1 MQVSPEREIPA
12 AMPGPDEPRPA
23 TSAWRPVAAAMFCC
37 GWAGNQF
44 TPLLVMYRKLGGYSP
59 LTVDAMLGAYVL
71 GLVPGLLV
79 GGPAS
84 DRYGRRPLMLL
95 GTALSAIACAVLAAG
110 PLGVGPIFLGRML
123 TGVAVGVA
131 MAVGT
136 SWVKELS
143 GAPFDPDA
151 APAAGARRASLA
163 LTAGFGMGAGVA
175 GVLAQWAPWPMVLP
189 YLPPIALSIA
199 VLMMLP
205 KVPQLSPGRIE
216 GPLWRDLRVPAA
228 GHRRFV
234 RVVLP
239 TAPWIFGAAGIAY
252 AITPQLEADRMGT
265 WQLVYATALT
275 VLTLGTGVAVQP
287 IAKRLDSVSSA
298 RGAMVAL
305 GLVGLG
311 TLMAALN
318 AGPRSPWAGLALAV
332 VLGAGYSIGL
342 VNGLLEIQRIATGRD
357 LAGLTGVFYALTY
370 TGFLLPATLA
380 LLSSALSYTVLLL
393 LVTAV
398 VLACLTVVATNSRRH
413 LPQSKFAGT
422 PQSTLRLDRAD
433 AQA

>member
-1 MQVSPEREIPA
+1 MSGSGERRSGA
-12 AMPGPDEPRPA
+12 FG
-23 TSAWRPVAAAMFCC
+23 WRVVAAGMFCC

-44 TPLLVMYRKLGGYSP
+44 TPLLVMYRRVGGYSP

-71 GLVPGLLV
+71 GLVPGLLI

-84 DRYGRRPLMLL
+84 DRYGRRPLMLG
-95 GTALSAIACAVLAAG
+95 GTALSAVACAVLAAG

-143 GAPFDPDA
+143 GAPFEPDA
-151 APAAGARRASLA
+151 SPGAGARRASLA
-163 LTAGFGMGAGVA
+163 LTAGFAMGAGVA
-175 GVLAQWAPWPMVLP
+175 GALAQWAPAPMVLP
-189 YLPPIALSIA
+189 YLPPIVLSLSVVAL
-199 VLMMLP
+199 LP
-205 KVPQLSPGRIE
+205 RVPQLPPGRIE
-216 GPLWRDLRVPAA
+216 GPLWRDLRVPTA

-252 AITPQLEADRMGT
+252 AITPQLEADRMGD

-287 IAKRLDSVSSA
+287 IAKRLDSVSTA
-298 RGAMVAL
+298 RGAMAAL
-305 GLVGLG
+305 GLVALG
-311 TLMAALN
+311 TLMCALN
-318 AGPRSPWAGLALAV
+318 AGPRSPWAGLAVAI

-342 VNGLLEIQRIATGRD
+342 VSGLLEIQRIATGRD
-357 LAGLTGVFYALTY
+357 LAGLTGVFYALSY
-370 TGFLLPATLA
+370 VGFLLPATLA
-380 LLSSALSYTVLLL
+380 LLSDAVSYSVLLF
-393 LVTAV
+393 LVAV
-398 VLACLTVVATNSRRH
+398 VVLVCLGVVATNSRRH
-413 LPQSKFAGT
+413 LPQRSGARHAA
-422 PQSTLRLDRAD
+422 LRAD
-433 AQA
+433 VQA

>member
-1 MQVSPEREIPA
+1 
-12 AMPGPDEPRPA
+12 MPGTDEPRPA

-44 TPLLVMYRKLGGYSP
+44 TPLLVMYRRLGGYSP

-71 GLVPGLLV
+71 GLVPGLLI

-84 DRYGRRPLMLL
+84 DRYGRRPLMLG
-95 GTALSAIACAVLAAG
+95 GTALAAIACAVLAAG

-151 APAAGARRASLA
+151 SAGAGARRASLA
-163 LTAGFGMGAGVA
+163 LTAGFAMGAGVA
-175 GVLAQWAPWPMVLP
+175 GALAQWAPWPMVLP
-189 YLPPIALSIA
+189 YLPPIVLSLT
-199 VLMMLP
+199 VLTMLP

-228 GHRRFV
+228 GHRRFI

-252 AITPQLEADRMGT
+252 AITPQLEADRMGD
-265 WQLVYATALT
+265 WQLLYATALT

-287 IAKRLDSVSSA
+287 IAKRLDSLSTA
-298 RGAMVAL
+298 RGAMAALALVA
-305 GLVGLG
+305 LG
-311 TLMAALN
+311 TLMCALN
-318 AGPRSPWAGLALAV
+318 AGPRSPWAGLAVAI

-370 TGFLLPATLA
+370 TGFLLPALLA
-380 LLSSALSYTVLLL
+380 LLSDALSYTTLLL
-393 LVTAV
+393 LVTVV
-398 VLACLTVVATNSRRH
+398 VLACLSVVTTNSRRH
-413 LPQSKFAGT
+413 LPTRAHEPT
-422 PQSTLRLDRAD
+422 RRDALRSDQAN

>member
-1 MQVSPEREIPA
+1 MSGI
-12 AMPGPDEPRPA
+12 DEPRPA
-23 TSAWRPVAAAMFCC
+23 ASAWRPVAAAMFCC

-44 TPLLVMYRKLGGYSP
+44 TPLLVMYRRLGGYSP

-71 GLVPGLLV
+71 GLVPGLLI

-84 DRYGRRPLMLL
+84 DRYGRRPLMLM
-95 GTALSAIACAVLAAG
+95 GTALSAVACAVLAAG

-143 GAPFDPDA
+143 GAPFDPGA
-151 APAAGARRASLA
+151 SPGAGARRASLA

-189 YLPPIALSIA
+189 YLPPIALSLG
-199 VLMMLP
+199 VLTLLP
-205 KVPQLSPGRIE
+205 KVPQLPPGRIE
-216 GPLWRDLRVPAA
+216 GPLWRDLRVLAA

-265 WQLVYATALT
+265 WQLVYATVLT
-275 VLTLGTGVAVQP
+275 VVTLGTGVAVQP
-287 IAKRLDSVSSA
+287 IAKRLDSISTA
-298 RGAMVAL
+298 RGAMASL
-305 GLVGLG
+305 GLVGVG
-311 TLMAALN
+311 TLMCALN
-318 AGPRSPWAGLALAV
+318 AGPRSPWGGLAVAII
-332 VLGAGYSIGL
+332 LGAGYSIGL
-342 VNGLLEIQRIATGRD
+342 VSGLLEIQRIATGKD

-370 TGFLLPATLA
+370 TGFLLPALLA
-380 LLSSALSYTVLLL
+380 FLSAALSYTVLLL
-393 LVTAV
+393 LVAV
-398 VLACLTVVATNSRRH
+398 VVFACLSVVAVNSRRY
-413 LPQSKFAGT
+413 LPRDAFAAV
-422 PQSTLRLDRAD
+422 PASAPHLDRAD